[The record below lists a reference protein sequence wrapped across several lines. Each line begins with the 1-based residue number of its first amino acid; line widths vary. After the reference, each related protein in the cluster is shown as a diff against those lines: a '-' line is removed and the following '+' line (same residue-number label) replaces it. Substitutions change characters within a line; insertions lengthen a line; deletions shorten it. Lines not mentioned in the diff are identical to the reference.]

1 MKTTSLSYLTI
12 TMLFLLLI
20 SCSSKKNNS
29 FVISGKISN
38 LNEDFAILSVV
49 DDIQNNKTTII
60 DTLKIN
66 KKGKFNSVYFL
77 EPNIYNL
84 TFDNKKTVTLAI
96 DEGQQINI
104 KGESIDDL
112 KITGSIDTDLLNAY
126 EDFRKESLTRLVK
139 SVRNKI
145 KNLQLNNALEKE
157 ITELRN
163 LEIENYQKHLNELIL
178 FIKEKMEEQKDN
190 YLDNHYIHRSN
201 WLRAA
206 VLGAN
211 DGILSTA
218 SLAIGVAAAS
228 DSRELIVFTT
238 LAGLVAGAL
247 SMAAGEYVSVS
258 SQTDI
263 EKGDIERERQE
274 LEQMPEMELQRLAD
288 IYVERGLKKDTAL
301 IVAKELTAH
310 DALGAHIRDE
320 LGLNEI
326 SQAQP
331 IQAAF
336 ASGAAFTVGGVL
348 PLLVALFLPLKSMEY
363 TLYGFA
369 LFFLI
374 ILGSL
379 AAKTGGSSMVKA
391 IVRITFWGTIAMGL
405 TALVGYMFNVNVG

>member
-1 MKTTSLSYLTI
+1 M
-12 TMLFLLLI
+12 
-20 SCSSKKNNS
+20 
-29 FVISGKISN
+29 
-38 LNEDFAILSVV
+38 ED
-49 DDIQNNKTTII
+49 QT
-60 DTLKIN
+60 
-66 KKGKFNSVYFL
+66 
-77 EPNIYNL
+77 
-84 TFDNKKTVTLAI
+84 
-96 DEGQQINI
+96 
-104 KGESIDDL
+104 
-112 KITGSIDTDLLNAY
+112 
-126 EDFRKESLTRLVK
+126 
-139 SVRNKI
+139 
-145 KNLQLNNALEKE
+145 
-157 ITELRN
+157 
-163 LEIENYQKHLNELIL
+163 
-178 FIKEKMEEQKDN
+178 DN

-228 DSRELIVFTT
+228 DNRELIVFTT

-263 EKGDIERERQE
+263 EKADIEREKQE
-274 LEQMPEMELQRLAD
+274 LIEMPELELQRLAE
-288 IYVERGLKKDTAL
+288 IYEKRGLKKETAL
-301 IVAKELTAH
+301 TVAKELTEH
-310 DALGAHIRDE
+310 DVLGAHIRDE
-320 LGLNEI
+320 LGINEI

-379 AAKTGGSSMVKA
+379 AAKTGGSSMGKA
-391 IVRITFWGTIAMGL
+391 IIRITFWGTIAMGL